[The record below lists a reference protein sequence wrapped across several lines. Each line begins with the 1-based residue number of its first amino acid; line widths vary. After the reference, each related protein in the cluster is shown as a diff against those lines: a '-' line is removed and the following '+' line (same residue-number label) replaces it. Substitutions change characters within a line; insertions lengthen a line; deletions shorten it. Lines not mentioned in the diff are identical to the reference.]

1 MFISRTP
8 SQLDISYSQSSPS
21 DSKDVVRSVLDE
33 TKLNELDDLF
43 KNFIDQ
49 TKDDIILFRY
59 EHNITSIYNAFKQVL
74 TSETDLIGKVT
85 RLRNDNKDLSQKY
98 AQAIRLSTTD
108 QTTRDELIEQLDKA
122 WQQASLA
129 KSKEKRALETLNS
142 LKLEVSNLSKLVEQV
157 VGLTM
162 GQENSLREVIKE
174 KEDLAVDH
182 KILNGE
188 LENLKLTLKDMKQK
202 EIEQEKLVDEASIR
216 VAQADQDLLVAN
228 LQNQQY
234 SRQIEKLQ
242 DENLNL
248 KRFNEGKEASLA
260 QLNQTMNA
268 LKLEITRLEQIIKEN
283 QQSMEKSR
291 KENDM
296 LVNRFSRLQTE
307 NDQHFIKNETIML
320 EYSQLELKLKVQED
334 QLEVLRNESIY
345 FQKTRDSFDK
355 KFSILEQEKQ
365 ELLQSKQLVGCELE
379 NANKKIDKLLKDLEI
394 SEKKLK
400 NILNEKDLQSVE
412 IAKLKLKKD
421 KIEADL
427 NQTQV
432 QVKNYQIDK
441 KACEKEILRLNSQ
454 IKNFDQERSKNSYS
468 KNILLNKLDSV
479 NHDLKLKYCDLKEK
493 EKNLDEYEIKL
504 GKLTKLHESI
514 SAERQSLLKLNN
526 EAKEQII
533 ELNKQNE
540 SLNLDVASKASFI
553 KQNKIDFERICVEN
567 SKLEKSLNQCRE
579 QLDES
584 LLEKSESKKQ
594 INNLAANEVRILNII
609 SDLNDK
615 IKLKTKAYERI
626 QLERNIFG
634 TQLLRRNDEISCL
647 YEKIKLVQ
655 ELNNRGQ
662 LAFEKMAS
670 EYRLNEILV
679 NNLKKEKEMKTNENK
694 TLRKFKKK
702 FYACQEECLL
712 EKAKRSIAESNQ
724 AQSVKT
730 HRWRRLRC
738 SDPSKYDLIVK
749 VNFLQKKLI
758 TKTLEIANLN
768 LKFQEKD
775 RLFIELSKSLTR
787 RLITQDNSNLVLEH
801 RIAIQ
806 TRDKQMKVKA
816 SYFLILFLK

>member
-816 SYFLILFLK
+816 RYFLI